1 MSKTRM
7 GKRVA
12 SLLLS
17 LVMMLSLLPTTVYAT
32 GGTGETSDV
41 IVEET
46 NTSDD
51 NTVGGTTGNPELTG
65 EDEGGGAANVSE
77 GETATVATI
86 GSATYESLDEA
97 ITAVADGQTIVV
109 NAGEYTLNGSLNY
122 TGKAFTIAAADGA
135 DVSFD
140 MSAAVALHGA
150 KITFNNVTFDYKTN
164 GNYIGLQHTDTLVY
178 NNCTINGMVFLYA
191 VNETFNG
198 CTFNQTSAGAYNV
211 WTYGAQNV
219 AFNGCTFNCVGRCVL
234 VYNEGA
240 NHKTDLTVT
249 KTSFNASAPVT
260 GKAAIEIDTS
270 LMAGGATITVDE
282 QTTAA
287 GFDNGSNSGNSLWND
302 KMQTADTNKNTTV
315 TVAGETVF
323 EPKATA
329 SAVATT
335 KDGREYATL
344 TEALAAVT
352 ESNPLTSVTEEAW
365 PAATPVYYN
374 GSFYATIGELL
385 YDAQQKTGAIT
396 PENAPDTAVIYCR
409 PGTTIPTGKASHPS
423 FVTSTTIYGN
433 GATLSGVTEWDV
445 ENYYTLTKDITIN
458 LYSLN
463 GGASV
468 WGTRRSDYAV
478 TVNMVDCKDAHEVL
492 FNYGSGNGRVD
503 VTVKDST
510 FLKSGGAAHGWPVSI
525 NCLGSLLVDGCTF
538 DGVTTGVVVN
548 VKQPSE
554 NGKMA
559 VTVKN
564 STFNNVTGQDSN
576 KGALRVT
583 GQQACD
589 IDLTIENV
597 AFTGTHADPE
607 DITIGNVKSE
617 ENLGKVSY
625 NISGTDASMTTHKA
639 GATEAA
645 KETLVSGTT
654 YTGTNAATAAGD
666 GTEANPY
673 TLEQLGTMTRQ
684 AYIEAQNRLNGIMY
698 VTVGNYAYDTNGVLG
713 NGVRDDTTG
722 QIPDHSKLNAYGENG
737 YLGEKNDG
745 ANGKSVVFVG
755 GSITSGVTGYTSIDK
770 IGTSL
775 LLALP
780 AYTNVT
786 FKGITFNNV
795 MSFNYQLYT
804 SPWSQL
810 GELKFDG
817 CTFNGI
823 IVGAIAAQTLTFN
836 KCVFENYTNT
846 TDANSSNPTWIRPAY
861 GNWTQGDNEGQGSDF
876 KSLTTINFTDNKV
889 TSTRPV
895 KFEYISQWN
904 ITSTVTATGNSFDI
918 SRQAGDTTIKNVGLY
933 LGAHTDANAF
943 NLVAEN
949 NTKSANT
956 AALYTIP
963 EGKTSLPLGST
974 VKNLAGEPVELTDAL
989 KWKAGDAETD
999 KIVLE
1004 TVEAV
1009 ASVGSKQYGSLQA
1022 AIDAASRNATV
1033 TMLADTKENVTISK
1047 ALTLDLNGFTLNGGT
1062 EKGKPALTIT
1072 ARIVTIKDSSEAQT
1086 GTIMREDTAENS
1098 GVSSHYVI
1106 DIQGNGWVIF
1116 KSGTVKNGSGAGGT
1130 KGASLVRVGDDS
1142 VKNYPGLVINGGTFT
1157 QDNFIVIK
1165 VDRGHLTLNGGTLN
1179 SANTYAVE
1187 NWFNATIKGGTVNG
1201 AVSSWTYS
1209 AGSNSTLT
1217 ISGGTVNGDVTSV
1230 NYGDADKVAKVE
1242 ITDGTVNGQLDTR
1255 SYDPNTGELTSI
1267 DDAAKA
1273 TIKVSG
1279 GTFSSAVPAEY
1290 CAAGFIP
1297 TANADGTYGVQQQ
1310 QQVLAKI
1317 GDTAYYTMDAA
1328 FHAVQAGETI
1338 VMQRDYTTGA
1348 EQYSGNKSFAI
1359 DLNGKTWTYTGTN
1372 TNHAAFE
1379 INYPDVTLTVKNGT
1393 VASNSMVGLIP
1404 SAMGVGGTITYDN
1417 AGLVFEGVTMTAK
1430 GHSGIE
1436 TNGNNTNDAV
1446 TLKNSTLNVPDGFGI
1461 YFPSSGTLTI
1471 DNSTINAKTMGVQV
1485 CAGSLSINAGSAIT
1499 VTGDAVPKTENDGAI
1514 QDGAAISIVNRT
1526 GYKGLGD
1533 VTVTGGKFTAKAGNK
1548 AIKAYDWA
1556 NNTETE
1562 FTAAEKVAVSG
1573 GTFSSAVPEGLCA
1586 TGYIPVANGD
1596 GTYGVELSNYVVVGG
1611 IKGFENTKFA
1621 SFADAYDAIKPVL
1634 ETICEK
1640 DALGQGTPANA
1651 AAFDAVFTDVK
1662 DGRATLTYTITG
1674 NVTYDETGYA
1684 NLLTMG
1690 RRSSHYLTNERHLIN
1705 FKFVGAEA
1713 DRGATLTVNS
1723 NITLPYEWWG
1733 EKITTAISFENL
1745 TITGSASNGLYT
1757 YQHYFEGIDFKV
1769 NNCTLKGIKIYNCA
1783 NVGGSYTITNST
1795 LDGTGAP
1802 AGAYAIHLQGNET
1815 APLNITISGNQI
1827 SGYDRGINIDQNTAV
1842 ATISGNTIG
1851 INDVNRSCIQLTRL
1865 ASTEVKDN
1873 TLNLNGGNAFTLHK
1887 NLAAGSKINIAGN
1900 TVDGNGYLIYDDTKN
1915 AIDLTYTNNTITG
1928 NVDTTKG
1935 VYDGK
1940 THALTDGVDV
1950 VINGVKAAQIGD
1962 VKYETLQAAI
1972 DAANNGETVTLLADA
1987 TEDVTIDKNITL
1999 DLGGKTL
2006 TNTGAGKA
2014 TVTIAKGATATVQ
2027 NGSIIGGTSYYNI
2040 QNNGIAT
2047 FTGVTATAGN
2057 TGSSMIDNWG
2067 TLTIES
2073 GTYEGGLNVVK
2084 SEEGSTLTI
2093 NGGKFTRDWAPK
2105 YGVTG
2110 TILVY
2115 GTTTIKD
2122 GTFIDK
2128 STSNNARV
2136 VVTGVVEGYTSI
2148 TYVKGGSFTRT
2159 GSGNIFHGLG
2169 KATSDNFEVSGG
2181 TFNKSISDGYCADG
2195 FIPTKNA
2202 DGTYGVK
2209 EGKYVAQVG
2218 KYNKY
2223 ESLAEAISHSSRST
2237 IKLLANVTENVTI
2250 PAGKTITL
2258 DLNGF
2263 TLNGGTGT
2271 ANAALYNLGTITIR
2285 DSSAAQTGT
2294 IKRDDAGIEGE
2305 TSYYVIRNQGT
2316 MTIESGIVIN
2326 NSGYRKVNSTG
2337 SMVGSSLICNGDC
2350 DEGGTLTIKGGTF
2363 TQNNFIA
2370 IKNGVLGVLKVT
2382 GGTITSNHSAIQNWF
2397 EADITGGKIT
2407 GQLWTDAWE
2416 EGKSV
2421 GKTTIG
2427 GDATFAG
2434 EIVMDITGSVAPT
2447 LAINGGNLNVTRW
2460 RITNAAANAGAKPA
2474 VSGGTFSS
2482 AVKEEYCAT
2491 GYIPKDNGDGTYGV
2505 KEGVYVA
2512 KVDNVKYET
2521 LQAAIN
2527 AAKGNS
2533 TVRLLANVTLTETAV
2548 FPAGKT
2554 VHLNLVGHNIT
2565 ATGTALRINGTTDIQ
2580 STGGVGTIESTG
2592 NVAVAVGNNAS
2603 LTVYSGTLKGREGA
2617 VITGTSTGAKIEIK
2631 KNATLIA
2638 TDNAVIAGNGS
2649 QRDGKPNTILVR
2661 GGTFIGGIVTDGYIA
2676 CGIYAPWNDNV
2687 TVSGGTFNI
2696 TNGAGIVARAGTV
2709 KVTGG
2714 TFNCTG
2720 TAEGYVGDSKNK
2732 VPCAALVFDKAAKY
2746 PALTESSQILVSGG
2760 SFSTDPAVNGATLAD
2775 GYVATQ
2781 TDGMY
2786 KVAKADPTAEING
2799 VKYDTLQAAI
2809 NAAQATK
2816 GGATIT
2822 LLKNINTESYYM
2834 VDGDNP
2840 VTIDLAGYN
2849 ITGSGI
2855 SGLFYVTAKGDL
2867 TIKGKGTVTA
2877 VEDNGA
2883 AMAVWVR
2890 SPIAKVTLEGGTYTQ
2905 QITNTADPH
2914 FDLIYVERG
2923 NVYVKG
2929 GTYKGATP
2937 DWTLN
2942 CYDEHYQSKEANIE
2956 VTGGTFVGF
2965 DPANNKAEGENT
2977 NFVPAG
2983 YVSTKGA
2990 DGNYTVE
2997 EYKPVE
3003 VWTGYSGAKVASY
3016 ATVAEAAEKLDG
3028 NKWIVIGKDYTLT
3041 EDFTIGGENLDNLY
3055 LDVAEGATLTVAE
3068 GVTLTVAAN
3077 AKRLGVRDGATLVNK
3092 GTIVVCGSSTSN
3104 GFAMLYGTFTG
3115 NELTVPEGCF
3125 LDNNGKNFFATANE
3139 NAVYEITF
3147 GDGTVKKTADS
3158 TNIKGG
3164 NVKQIKLLKD
3174 VTNGGWTLDSSSVGA
3189 EVVLDLNG
3197 HTISYNGANRYYA
3210 TLNVYT
3216 KVTIKNG
3223 TVKYEGSKRG
3233 AIDLVGQGDLTIER
3247 DVTIDGGDGFAIFTS
3262 GTSKLTVNGKV
3273 TANGNYAIAGN
3284 GSKDA
3289 GGYIDSCDIIVN
3301 GGAVISASKG
3311 IAIYHPEKGT
3321 VTINGGT
3328 ITGHTGIEMCAGQLV
3343 VNGGSITS
3351 NGDNMDATGS
3361 QNAILDGAAISII
3374 NRNYPGGVPTA
3385 VIKGGT
3391 FAANGKDAQTVKAY
3405 DYTGDKVAEWTAAG
3419 DNVNISGGTFSSIPT
3434 NMGVLCA
3441 DGYKT
3446 VYDAYADMYNVV
3458 KQDAKITVGKRLSIG
3473 NDLTITYLVS
3483 MTDCTN
3489 PWVKFQFYN
3498 DDIKGYTTVEVKNYG
3513 TDTVTG
3519 PDGKPMDVFTF
3530 DFTGINPQRMTDTL
3544 KATVYAKD
3552 ANGNVVEYQVDDYS
3566 VAQYCSNKLA
3576 KLGQNDPLRK
3586 LIGNLV
3592 AYGAAAQVYQNYRTD
3607 NLVSTVV
3614 SGAVSTDYT
3623 DRLSS
3628 VTQYTE
3634 KVLGTAGVNIK
3645 GKTLVLSNTFAVR
3658 VYFTVNKGVDIANVS
3673 FNVTANGKTDT
3684 VNSFEKDE
3692 KLGYYYFD
3700 YANLNATQLDSEVK
3714 FESFV
3719 NETGVGDMVTYSVN
3733 TYLAKKM
3740 PNYDKSSNAYKL
3752 MAELFNYGCAC
3763 TEYASK

>member
-32 GGTGETSDV
+32 GDTGETKNA
-41 IVEET
+41 IAEA

-65 EDEGGGAANVSE
+65 EDEGGGGANVSE

-97 ITAVADGQTIVV
+97 ITAVADGETIVV

-219 AFNGCTFNCVGRCVL
+219 AFNGCTFNCVGKAVL

-240 NHKTDLTVT
+240 VDKTDLTVT
-249 KTSFNASAPVT
+249 DTKFVASAPVT

-270 LMAGGATITVDE
+270 LMAGGATITVDDK
-282 QTTAA
+282 TTDT
-287 GFDNGSNSGNSLWND
+287 GFATGSNSGKTLWND
-302 KMQTADTNKNTTV
+302 KKQTADTNKNTTV

-323 EPKATA
+323 EPKATVVKPV
-329 SAVATT
+329 SVNGTSY
-335 KDGREYATL
+335 ETL
-344 TEALAAVT
+344 EDAID
-352 ESNPLTSVTEEAW
+352 
-365 PAATPVYYN
+365 AATPDAN
-374 GSFYATIGELL
+374 GVVTYEIS
-385 YDAQQKTGAIT
+385 
-396 PENAPDTAVIYCR
+396 
-409 PGTTIPTGKASHPS
+409 GK
-423 FVTSTTIYGN
+423 
-433 GATLSGVTEWDV
+433 
-445 ENYYTLTKDITIN
+445 
-458 LYSLN
+458 
-463 GGASV
+463 
-468 WGTRRSDYAV
+468 
-478 TVNMVDCKDAHEVL
+478 
-492 FNYGSGNGRVD
+492 VD
-503 VTVKDST
+503 VTVT
-510 FLKSGGAAHGWPVSI
+510 GWVQVAKSGLTGLTAVKFVGTTDDAKICINGGLAILADQNYDIDVSFEALALSKLNPTYGGDYGHSTNYFTTWLRNSGAAENTVTYT
-525 NCLGSLLVDGCTF
+525 NCTF
-538 DGVTTGVVVN
+538 PNGVSNNQYGKTVFDNCKFTNGATGLYN
-548 VKQPSE
+548 LWNYGGSTE
-554 NGKMA
+554 I
-559 VTVKN
+559 KN
-564 STFNNVTGQDSN
+564 SS
-576 KGALRVT
+576 
-583 GQQACD
+583 
-589 IDLTIENV
+589 
-597 AFTGTHADPE
+597 FTGTRGIKAYSEGVDGGQIEVADTTFNGLGE
-607 DITIGNVKSE
+607 KAAIVVSKATTVTLNKVDATECTKGLLQKDIDGGSLKTTIEANGTGISGKFDITATTTADAAKNE
-617 ENLGKVSY
+617 F
-625 NISGTDASMTTHKA
+625 NISAGTFTSEVSNDYCADGFEVKA
-639 GATEAA
+639 NDN
-645 KETLVSGTT
+645 GT
-654 YTGTNAATAAGD
+654 YGVVEAATADGD

-673 TLEQLGTMTRQ
+673 TLEQLGAMTRQ
-684 AYIEAQNRLNGIMY
+684 AYIDAQNRLNGTMY
-698 VTVGNYAYDTNGVLG
+698 VTVGNYTYGTNGVLG

-755 GSITSGVTGYTSIDK
+755 GSITSSVTGYTSIDK

-895 KFEYISQWN
+895 KFEYISQWD

-918 SRQAGDTTIKNVGLY
+918 SKQDGDTAIKNVGLY

-949 NTKSANT
+949 NTKSKNT

-989 KWKAGDAETD
+989 KWKAGDATAD

-1072 ARIVTIKDSSEAQT
+1072 ARIVTIEDSSEAQT

-1106 DIQGNGWVIF
+1106 DIQGNGWVNF

-1130 KGASLVRVGDDS
+1130 KGASLVRVGDDR
-1142 VKNYPGLVINGGTFT
+1142 VKKYPGLVINGGTFT

-1242 ITDGTVNGQLDTR
+1242 ITDGIVNGQLDTR

-1348 EQYSGNKSFAI
+1348 EQYSGNKSFTI

-1379 INYPDVTLTVKNGT
+1379 INHPNVTLTVQNGT

-1417 AGLVFEGVTMTAK
+1417 AGLVFENVTMTAK

-1533 VTVTGGKFTAKAGNK
+1533 VTVTGGRFTAKAGNK

-1562 FTAAEKVAVSG
+1562 FTANKTVAVSG

-1586 TGYIPVANGD
+1586 NGYIPTTNSD
-1596 GTYGVELSNYVVVGG
+1596 GTYGVKE
-1611 IKGFENTKFA
+1611 
-1621 SFADAYDAIKPVL
+1621 
-1634 ETICEK
+1634 
-1640 DALGQGTPANA
+1640 
-1651 AAFDAVFTDVK
+1651 
-1662 DGRATLTYTITG
+1662 
-1674 NVTYDETGYA
+1674 
-1684 NLLTMG
+1684 
-1690 RRSSHYLTNERHLIN
+1690 
-1705 FKFVGAEA
+1705 
-1713 DRGATLTVNS
+1713 
-1723 NITLPYEWWG
+1723 
-1733 EKITTAISFENL
+1733 
-1745 TITGSASNGLYT
+1745 
-1757 YQHYFEGIDFKV
+1757 
-1769 NNCTLKGIKIYNCA
+1769 
-1783 NVGGSYTITNST
+1783 
-1795 LDGTGAP
+1795 
-1802 AGAYAIHLQGNET
+1802 
-1815 APLNITISGNQI
+1815 
-1827 SGYDRGINIDQNTAV
+1827 
-1842 ATISGNTIG
+1842 
-1851 INDVNRSCIQLTRL
+1851 
-1865 ASTEVKDN
+1865 
-1873 TLNLNGGNAFTLHK
+1873 
-1887 NLAAGSKINIAGN
+1887 
-1900 TVDGNGYLIYDDTKN
+1900 
-1915 AIDLTYTNNTITG
+1915 
-1928 NVDTTKG
+1928 G
-1935 VYDGK
+1935 VYVAK
-1940 THALTDGVDV
+1940 VD
-1950 VINGVKAAQIGD
+1950 N
-1962 VKYETLQAAI
+1962 VKYETLQAAF
-1972 DAANNGETVTLLADA
+1972 DAAKTGDTVTLLKDV
-1987 TEDVTIDKNITL
+1987 TEDVTINKDITL

-2006 TNTGAGKA
+2006 TNTDAGKA

-2040 QNNGIAT
+2040 QNNGTAT

-2316 MTIESGIVIN
+2316 MTIESGNVIN

-2491 GYIPKDNGDGTYGV
+2491 GYIPTANADGTYGV
-2505 KEGVYVA
+2505 KEGAYVA

-2527 AAKGNS
+2527 AAKGGS
-2533 TVRLLANVTLTETAV
+2533 TVRLLADVTLTETAV
-2548 FPAGKT
+2548 FPAGKK
-2554 VHLNLVGHNIT
+2554 VDLNLMGHNIT

-2580 STGGVGTIESTG
+2580 STGGNGTIESTG
-2592 NVAVAVGNNAS
+2592 NVAVAVGNNAKV
-2603 LTVYSGTLKGREGA
+2603 TVYSGTLKGREGA
-2617 VITGTSTGAKIEIK
+2617 VITGKSTGATIEIRY
-2631 KNATLIA
+2631 NATLIA

-2649 QRDGKPNTILVR
+2649 QRDGNPNTILVK
-2661 GGTFIGGIVTDGYIA
+2661 GSTFIGNIETKGYIA
-2676 CGIYAPWNDNV
+2676 CGIYAPWKDNV

-2732 VPCAALVFDKAAKY
+2732 VPCAALVFDEAAKY

-2760 SFSTDPAVNGATLAD
+2760 SFSTDPAVNGATLAA
-2775 GYVATQ
+2775 GYVANK
-2781 TDGMY
+2781 DESGMY
-2786 KVAKADPTAEING
+2786 KVAKANPVAAIGD

-2809 NAAQATK
+2809 TAAQDTK
-2816 GGATIT
+2816 DGATIT
-2822 LLKNINTESYYM
+2822 LLTDINTSSYYE
-2834 VDGDNP
+2834 VKGENP
-2840 VTIDLAGYN
+2840 VTIDLAGHN

-2867 TIKGKGTVTA
+2867 TIKGEGTVTA

-2983 YVSTKGA
+2983 YVSRMDE
-2990 DGNYTVE
+2990 DGSYTVV
-2997 EYKPVE
+2997 P
-3003 VWTGYSGAKVASY
+3003 
-3016 ATVAEAAEKLDG
+3016 
-3028 NKWIVIGKDYTLT
+3028 
-3041 EDFTIGGENLDNLY
+3041 
-3055 LDVAEGATLTVAE
+3055 
-3068 GVTLTVAAN
+3068 AN
-3077 AKRLGVRDGATLVNK
+3077 
-3092 GTIVVCGSSTSN
+3092 
-3104 GFAMLYGTFTG
+3104 
-3115 NELTVPEGCF
+3115 
-3125 LDNNGKNFFATANE
+3125 
-3139 NAVYEITF
+3139 
-3147 GDGTVKKTADS
+3147 
-3158 TNIKGG
+3158 
-3164 NVKQIKLLKD
+3164 
-3174 VTNGGWTLDSSSVGA
+3174 
-3189 EVVLDLNG
+3189 
-3197 HTISYNGANRYYA
+3197 
-3210 TLNVYT
+3210 
-3216 KVTIKNG
+3216 
-3223 TVKYEGSKRG
+3223 
-3233 AIDLVGQGDLTIER
+3233 
-3247 DVTIDGGDGFAIFTS
+3247 
-3262 GTSKLTVNGKV
+3262 
-3273 TANGNYAIAGN
+3273 
-3284 GSKDA
+3284 
-3289 GGYIDSCDIIVN
+3289 
-3301 GGAVISASKG
+3301 
-3311 IAIYHPEKGT
+3311 
-3321 VTINGGT
+3321 
-3328 ITGHTGIEMCAGQLV
+3328 
-3343 VNGGSITS
+3343 
-3351 NGDNMDATGS
+3351 
-3361 QNAILDGAAISII
+3361 
-3374 NRNYPGGVPTA
+3374 
-3385 VIKGGT
+3385 
-3391 FAANGKDAQTVKAY
+3391 
-3405 DYTGDKVAEWTAAG
+3405 
-3419 DNVNISGGTFSSIPT
+3419 
-3434 NMGVLCA
+3434 
-3441 DGYKT
+3441 
-3446 VYDAYADMYNVV
+3446 
-3458 KQDAKITVGKRLSIG
+3458 AKITVGKRLSIG
-3473 NDLTITYLVS
+3473 NDLTITYLVNL
-3483 MTDCTN
+3483 TDCTN

-3513 TDTVTG
+3513 TATVEG
-3519 PDGKPMDVFTF
+3519 PDGRPVEVFTF
-3530 DFTGINPQRMTDTL
+3530 DFTGVNPQRMTDTL
-3544 KATVYAKD
+3544 KATVYAED
-3552 ANGNVVEYQVDDYS
+3552 ASGNVVEYQVADYS

-3576 KLGQNDPLRK
+3576 KLGQDDSLRK

-3628 VTQYTE
+3628 VTQYTG
-3634 KVLGTAGVNIK
+3634 KVTGAAGVTIK

-3673 FNVTANGKTDT
+3673 FKVTANGKTDT

-3740 PNYDKSSNAYKL
+3740 PNYDKSSNAYKF

>member
-1 MSKTRM
+1 MTTRW
-7 GKRVA
+7 
-12 SLLLS
+12 
-17 LVMMLSLLPTTVYAT
+17 
-32 GGTGETSDV
+32 
-41 IVEET
+41 
-46 NTSDD
+46 
-51 NTVGGTTGNPELTG
+51 GGTTGNPELTG
-65 EDEGGGAANVSE
+65 EDEGGGANVSE
-77 GETATVATI
+77 GKTATVATI

-97 ITAVADGQTIVV
+97 ITAVADGETIVV

-164 GNYIGLQHTDTLVY
+164 GNYIGLQHADTLVY
-178 NNCTINGMVFLYA
+178 DNCTINGMVFLYA
-191 VNETFNG
+191 GNETFNS
-198 CTFNQTSAGAYNV
+198 CTFKQESADAYNV

-219 AFNGCTFNCVGRCVL
+219 AFNGCTFNCVGKAVL

-240 NHKTDLTVT
+240 IAKTDLTVT
-249 KTSFNASAPVT
+249 DTKFVASAPVT

-270 LMAGGATITVDE
+270 LMAGGATITVDDK
-282 QTTAA
+282 TTDT
-287 GFDNGSNSGNSLWND
+287 GFATGSNSGKTLWND
-302 KMQTADTNKNTTV
+302 KKQTADTNKNTTV
-315 TVAGETVF
+315 TVAGEKVF
-323 EPKATA
+323 EPKATVVKPVSVNGTSYETLEDA
-329 SAVATT
+329 IDAATPDANGVVTYEISGKVDVTATGWVQVAKSGLTGLTAVKFVGTT
-335 KDGREYATL
+335 DDAKICINGGLAILADQNYDIDVSF
-344 TEALAAVT
+344 EALALSKLNPTYGGDYGHSTNYFTTWLRNSGAAENTVT
-352 ESNPLTSVTEEAW
+352 YTNCTFPNGVSNNQ
-365 PAATPVYYN
+365 Y
-374 GSFYATIGELL
+374 G
-385 YDAQQKTGAIT
+385 KTVFDNCKFT
-396 PENAPDTAVIYCR
+396 
-409 PGTTIPTGKASHPS
+409 
-423 FVTSTTIYGN
+423 N
-433 GATLSGVTEWDV
+433 GATGL
-445 ENYYTLTKDITIN
+445 YN
-458 LYSLN
+458 L
-463 GGASV
+463 
-468 WGTRRSDYAV
+468 W
-478 TVNMVDCKDAHEVL
+478 
-492 FNYGSGNGRVD
+492 NYGG
-503 VTVKDST
+503 ST
-510 FLKSGGAAHGWPVSI
+510 EI
-525 NCLGSLLVDGCTF
+525 
-538 DGVTTGVVVN
+538 
-548 VKQPSE
+548 
-554 NGKMA
+554 
-559 VTVKN
+559 KN
-564 STFNNVTGQDSN
+564 SS
-576 KGALRVT
+576 
-583 GQQACD
+583 
-589 IDLTIENV
+589 
-597 AFTGTHADPE
+597 FTGTRGIKAYSEGVDGGQIEVADTTFNGLGE
-607 DITIGNVKSE
+607 KAAIVVSKATTVTLNKVDATECTKGLLQKDIDGGSLKTTIEANGTGISGKFDITATTTADAAKNE
-617 ENLGKVSY
+617 F
-625 NISGTDASMTTHKA
+625 NISAGTFTSEVSNDYCADGFEVKA
-639 GATEAA
+639 NDN
-645 KETLVSGTT
+645 GT
-654 YTGTNAATAAGD
+654 YGVVEAATADGD

-684 AYIEAQNRLNGIMY
+684 AYIEAQNRLNGTMY

-895 KFEYISQWN
+895 KFEYISQWD

-918 SRQAGDTTIKNVGLY
+918 SKQAGDTAIKNVGLY

-974 VKNLAGEPVELTDAL
+974 VKDTKGNEVELADAL
-989 KWKAGDAETD
+989 KWKAGDATAD
-999 KIVLE
+999 KIVLK

-1022 AIDAASRNATV
+1022 AIDAATAGQTV
-1033 TMLADTKENVTISK
+1033 TLLTNLDLSATGLTIAKDK
-1047 ALTLDLNGFTLNGGT
+1047 AVTLDLNGKTLKLANTNSGNIKVLGELTLQDSTDTAKNGTGTGKVWTETPYISGKQDKVLVAAIDGGT
-1062 EKGKPALTIT
+1062 FIMESGLIDA
-1072 ARIVTIKDSSEAQT
+1072 ASSIADNANNGQF
-1086 GTIMREDTAENS
+1086 AVSVQNENADAT
-1098 GVSSHYVI
+1098 VI
-1106 DIQGNGWVIF
+1106 
-1116 KSGTVKNGSGAGGT
+1116 
-1130 KGASLVRVGDDS
+1130 
-1142 VKNYPGLVINGGTFT
+1142 INGGC
-1157 QDNFIVIK
+1157 IK
-1165 VDRGHLTLNGGTLN
+1165 AGWYAIAGNGGDTTYNGNITVNGGILESTADYAIYHPHSGTTTINGGVVFGAAGGVSLN
-1179 SANTYAVE
+1179 RGKLIVNNGIITSKGTGTTGDWGDGTGNQNAAAINVNAQYGLASVE
-1187 NWFNATIKGGTVNG
+1187 IKGGKIAAEKDAILLTNG
-1201 AVSSWTYS
+1201 KD
-1209 AGSNSTLT
+1209 GT
-1217 ISGGTVNGDVTSV
+1217 IS
-1230 NYGDADKVAKVE
+1230 
-1242 ITDGTVNGQLDTR
+1242 
-1255 SYDPNTGELTSI
+1255 
-1267 DDAAKA
+1267 
-1273 TIKVSG
+1273 VSG
-1279 GTFSSAVPAEY
+1279 GTFSSEVPAEY
-1290 CAAGFIP
+1290 CAAGYTP
-1297 TANADGTYGVQQQ
+1297 VKNADGTYGV
-1310 QQVLAKI
+1310 
-1317 GDTAYYTMDAA
+1317 
-1328 FHAVQAGETI
+1328 E
-1338 VMQRDYTTGA
+1338 
-1348 EQYSGNKSFAI
+1348 
-1359 DLNGKTWTYTGTN
+1359 
-1372 TNHAAFE
+1372 
-1379 INYPDVTLTVKNGT
+1379 
-1393 VASNSMVGLIP
+1393 
-1404 SAMGVGGTITYDN
+1404 
-1417 AGLVFEGVTMTAK
+1417 
-1430 GHSGIE
+1430 
-1436 TNGNNTNDAV
+1436 
-1446 TLKNSTLNVPDGFGI
+1446 
-1461 YFPSSGTLTI
+1461 
-1471 DNSTINAKTMGVQV
+1471 
-1485 CAGSLSINAGSAIT
+1485 
-1499 VTGDAVPKTENDGAI
+1499 
-1514 QDGAAISIVNRT
+1514 
-1526 GYKGLGD
+1526 LG
-1533 VTVTGGKFTAKAGNK
+1533 
-1548 AIKAYDWA
+1548 
-1556 NNTETE
+1556 
-1562 FTAAEKVAVSG
+1562 
-1573 GTFSSAVPEGLCA
+1573 
-1586 TGYIPVANGD
+1586 
-1596 GTYGVELSNYVVVGG
+1596 NYVVVGG

-1634 ETICEK
+1634 EKICAN

-1651 AAFDAVFTDVK
+1651 DAFDAVFTDVK

-1757 YQHYFEGIDFKV
+1757 YQPYFEGIDFTV

-1900 TVDGNGYLIYDDTKN
+1900 TIDGNGYLIYDDTKN
-1915 AIDLTYTNNTITG
+1915 AIDLTYTDNTVAST
-1928 NVDTTKG
+1928 VDTTKG
-1935 VYDGK
+1935 VYGGN
-1940 THALTDGVDV
+1940 TYALTDGVDV

-1962 VKYETLQAAI
+1962 VKYETLKDAINAAKDGDI
-1972 DAANNGETVTLLADA
+1972 VTLLANVN
-1987 TEDVTIDKNITL
+1987 EDVTINKNITL

-2006 TNTGAGKA
+2006 TNTNSGKA

-2027 NGSIIGGTSYYNI
+2027 SGSISGGTSYYNI

-2073 GTYEGGLNVVK
+2073 GDYEGGLNVVK

-2271 ANAALYNLGTITIR
+2271 ANAALYNLGTITIQ
-2285 DSSAAQTGT
+2285 DTSAAKTGT
-2294 IKRDDAGIEGE
+2294 IKRDDNGTVGE

-2326 NSGYRKVNSTG
+2326 NSGYRKANSTG

-2370 IKNGVLGVLKVT
+2370 IKNGALGVLHVT

-2397 EADITGGKIT
+2397 KADITGGEIK
-2407 GQLWTDAWE
+2407 GQLWTDAWK
-2416 EGKSV
+2416 EGESV
-2421 GKTTIG
+2421 GETKIG
-2427 GDATFAG
+2427 GDAKFTG

-2447 LAINGGNLNVTRW
+2447 LAINGGNLNVTKW

-2491 GYIPKDNGDGTYGV
+2491 GYIPTANADGTYGV

-2521 LQAAIN
+2521 LQAAID
-2527 AAKGNS
+2527 AAKGGS

-2592 NVAVAVGNNAS
+2592 NVAVAVGDNAS

-2617 VITGTSTGAKIEIK
+2617 VITGTSTGAKIEIR

-2649 QRDGKPNTILVR
+2649 KRDGKPNTILVK
-2661 GGTFIGGIVTDGYIA
+2661 GGTFVGGIVTDGYIA

-2709 KVTGG
+2709 KVTDG

-2732 VPCAALVFDKAAKY
+2732 VPCAALVFDKAANY
-2746 PALTESSQILVSGG
+2746 PALTDSSQILVSGG
-2760 SFSTDPAVNGATLAD
+2760 SFSTDPAANGAKLAD
-2775 GYVATQ
+2775 GYVATPNA
-2781 TDGMY
+2781 DGVY
-2786 KVAKADPTAEING
+2786 KVAKANPVAAIGD

-2809 NAAQATK
+2809 TAAQDTK
-2816 GGATIT
+2816 DGATIT
-2822 LLKNINTESYYM
+2822 LLKNINTKSYYT
-2834 VDGDNP
+2834 VNGDNP
-2840 VTIDLAGYN
+2840 VTIDLAGHN

-2867 TIKGKGTVTA
+2867 TIKGEGTVTA

-2883 AMAVWVR
+2883 AMVVWVR

-2905 QITNTADPH
+2905 QITDTADPH

-2929 GTYKGATP
+2929 GTYKGFTP

-2942 CYDEHYQSKEANIE
+2942 CKDDYYQSKEANIE

-2977 NFVPAG
+2977 NFVAAG
-2983 YVSTKGA
+2983 YVSNMNE
-2990 DGNYTVE
+2990 DGSYTV
-2997 EYKPVE
+2997 
-3003 VWTGYSGAKVASY
+3003 
-3016 ATVAEAAEKLDG
+3016 
-3028 NKWIVIGKDYTLT
+3028 
-3041 EDFTIGGENLDNLY
+3041 
-3055 LDVAEGATLTVAE
+3055 
-3068 GVTLTVAAN
+3068 
-3077 AKRLGVRDGATLVNK
+3077 
-3092 GTIVVCGSSTSN
+3092 
-3104 GFAMLYGTFTG
+3104 
-3115 NELTVPEGCF
+3115 VPE
-3125 LDNNGKNFFATANE
+3125 
-3139 NAVYEITF
+3139 
-3147 GDGTVKKTADS
+3147 
-3158 TNIKGG
+3158 
-3164 NVKQIKLLKD
+3164 
-3174 VTNGGWTLDSSSVGA
+3174 
-3189 EVVLDLNG
+3189 
-3197 HTISYNGANRYYA
+3197 
-3210 TLNVYT
+3210 
-3216 KVTIKNG
+3216 
-3223 TVKYEGSKRG
+3223 
-3233 AIDLVGQGDLTIER
+3233 
-3247 DVTIDGGDGFAIFTS
+3247 
-3262 GTSKLTVNGKV
+3262 
-3273 TANGNYAIAGN
+3273 
-3284 GSKDA
+3284 
-3289 GGYIDSCDIIVN
+3289 
-3301 GGAVISASKG
+3301 
-3311 IAIYHPEKGT
+3311 
-3321 VTINGGT
+3321 
-3328 ITGHTGIEMCAGQLV
+3328 
-3343 VNGGSITS
+3343 
-3351 NGDNMDATGS
+3351 
-3361 QNAILDGAAISII
+3361 
-3374 NRNYPGGVPTA
+3374 
-3385 VIKGGT
+3385 
-3391 FAANGKDAQTVKAY
+3391 
-3405 DYTGDKVAEWTAAG
+3405 
-3419 DNVNISGGTFSSIPT
+3419 
-3434 NMGVLCA
+3434 
-3441 DGYKT
+3441 
-3446 VYDAYADMYNVV
+3446 
-3458 KQDAKITVGKRLSIG
+3458 DAKITVNKSLTLG
-3473 NDLTITYLVS
+3473 NTLTMTYKVLLPEGYTSEKMV
-3483 MTDCTN
+3483 
-3489 PWVKFQFYN
+3489 FEFYN
-3498 DDIKGYTTVEVKNYG
+3498 DDIKGYDTVEVLNGNYNN
-3513 TDTVTG
+3513 TT
-3519 PDGKPMDVFTF
+3519 KRYEFA
-3530 DFTGINPQRMTDTL
+3530 FTGINPQRMNDTL
-3544 KATVYAKD
+3544 KAKMYAKD
-3552 ANGNVVEYQVDDYS
+3552 ANGNEVIYSVDDYS
-3566 VAQYCSNKLA
+3566 VAMYCNALLSSEANKDG
-3576 KLGQNDPLRK
+3576 KYTK
-3586 LIGNLV
+3586 LIASLV
-3592 AYGAAAQVYQNYRTD
+3592 AYGTASQKYMNYRTD
-3607 NLVSTVV
+3607 TLVSSIVDA
-3614 SGAVSTDYT
+3614 GAADDYT
-3623 DRLSS
+3623 AQLAAVQAVNNRIPGTG
-3628 VTQYTE
+3628 VT
-3634 KVLGTAGVNIK
+3634 IK
-3645 GKTLVLSNTFAVR
+3645 AKSLVLTNAFAIRVKFVLDSNVSIDD
-3658 VYFTVNKGVDIANVS
+3658 VYFTVNSDSTQHKEFKQSTLSDG
-3673 FNVTANGKTDT
+3673 T
-3684 VNSFEKDE
+3684 VC
-3692 KLGYYYFD
+3692 YYFD
-3700 YANLNATQLDSEVK
+3700 YTGLNASELDDA
-3714 FESFV
+3714 FTFTAH
-3719 NETGVGDMVTYSVN
+3719 TGTGTGDALTYNAN
-3733 TYLAKKM
+3733 TYLNGM
-3740 PNYDKSSNAYKL
+3740 YKVL
-3752 MAELFNYGCAC
+3752 TDRGDTTSALYEIVTALFNYGWTCDQF
-3763 TEYASK
+3763 

>member
-32 GGTGETSDV
+32 GDTGETKNA

-86 GSATYESLDEA
+86 GSATYETLDEA
-97 ITAVADGQTIVV
+97 IAAVADGETIVV
-109 NAGEYTLNGSLNY
+109 NAGEYTLNGSLAY
-122 TGKAFTIAAADGA
+122 AGKAFTIAAADGA

-150 KITFNNVTFDYKTN
+150 KITFNNVIFDYKTN
-164 GNYIGLQHTDTLVY
+164 GNYIGLQHADTLVY

-198 CTFNQTSAGAYNV
+198 CTFKQESPDAYNV

-240 NHKTDLTVT
+240 IDKTDLTVENT
-249 KTSFNASAPVT
+249 EFNASAPAE

-270 LMAGGATITVDE
+270 LMEGGATITVDDK
-282 QTTAA
+282 TTDTGFAA
-287 GFDNGSNSGNSLWND
+287 GSNSGKTLWND
-302 KMQTADTNKNTTV
+302 KKQTADTNKNTTV
-315 TVAGETVF
+315 TVAGEKVF

-329 SAVATT
+329 SAVAQ
-335 KDGREYATL
+335 
-344 TEALAAVT
+344 
-352 ESNPLTSVTEEAW
+352 
-365 PAATPVYYN
+365 
-374 GSFYATIGELL
+374 IGE
-385 YDAQQKTGAIT
+385 
-396 PENAPDTAVIYCR
+396 
-409 PGTTIPTGKASHPS
+409 TT
-423 FVTSTTIYGN
+423 
-433 GATLSGVTEWDV
+433 
-445 ENYYTLTKDITIN
+445 
-458 LYSLN
+458 
-463 GGASV
+463 
-468 WGTRRSDYAV
+468 
-478 TVNMVDCKDAHEVL
+478 
-492 FNYGSGNGRVD
+492 
-503 VTVKDST
+503 
-510 FLKSGGAAHGWPVSI
+510 
-525 NCLGSLLVDGCTF
+525 
-538 DGVTTGVVVN
+538 
-548 VKQPSE
+548 
-554 NGKMA
+554 
-559 VTVKN
+559 
-564 STFNNVTGQDSN
+564 
-576 KGALRVT
+576 
-583 GQQACD
+583 
-589 IDLTIENV
+589 
-597 AFTGTHADPE
+597 
-607 DITIGNVKSE
+607 
-617 ENLGKVSY
+617 
-625 NISGTDASMTTHKA
+625 
-639 GATEAA
+639 
-645 KETLVSGTT
+645 
-654 YTGTNAATAAGD
+654 
-666 GTEANPY
+666 
-673 TLEQLGTMTRQ
+673 
-684 AYIEAQNRLNGIMY
+684 
-698 VTVGNYAYDTNGVLG
+698 
-713 NGVRDDTTG
+713 
-722 QIPDHSKLNAYGENG
+722 
-737 YLGEKNDG
+737 
-745 ANGKSVVFVG
+745 
-755 GSITSGVTGYTSIDK
+755 
-770 IGTSL
+770 
-775 LLALP
+775 
-780 AYTNVT
+780 
-786 FKGITFNNV
+786 
-795 MSFNYQLYT
+795 
-804 SPWSQL
+804 
-810 GELKFDG
+810 
-817 CTFNGI
+817 
-823 IVGAIAAQTLTFN
+823 
-836 KCVFENYTNT
+836 
-846 TDANSSNPTWIRPAY
+846 
-861 GNWTQGDNEGQGSDF
+861 
-876 KSLTTINFTDNKV
+876 
-889 TSTRPV
+889 
-895 KFEYISQWN
+895 
-904 ITSTVTATGNSFDI
+904 
-918 SRQAGDTTIKNVGLY
+918 
-933 LGAHTDANAF
+933 
-943 NLVAEN
+943 
-949 NTKSANT
+949 
-956 AALYTIP
+956 
-963 EGKTSLPLGST
+963 
-974 VKNLAGEPVELTDAL
+974 
-989 KWKAGDAETD
+989 
-999 KIVLE
+999 
-1004 TVEAV
+1004 
-1009 ASVGSKQYGSLQA
+1009 
-1022 AIDAASRNATV
+1022 
-1033 TMLADTKENVTISK
+1033 
-1047 ALTLDLNGFTLNGGT
+1047 
-1062 EKGKPALTIT
+1062 
-1072 ARIVTIKDSSEAQT
+1072 
-1086 GTIMREDTAENS
+1086 
-1098 GVSSHYVI
+1098 
-1106 DIQGNGWVIF
+1106 
-1116 KSGTVKNGSGAGGT
+1116 
-1130 KGASLVRVGDDS
+1130 
-1142 VKNYPGLVINGGTFT
+1142 
-1157 QDNFIVIK
+1157 
-1165 VDRGHLTLNGGTLN
+1165 
-1179 SANTYAVE
+1179 
-1187 NWFNATIKGGTVNG
+1187 
-1201 AVSSWTYS
+1201 
-1209 AGSNSTLT
+1209 
-1217 ISGGTVNGDVTSV
+1217 
-1230 NYGDADKVAKVE
+1230 
-1242 ITDGTVNGQLDTR
+1242 
-1255 SYDPNTGELTSI
+1255 
-1267 DDAAKA
+1267 
-1273 TIKVSG
+1273 
-1279 GTFSSAVPAEY
+1279 
-1290 CAAGFIP
+1290 
-1297 TANADGTYGVQQQ
+1297 
-1310 QQVLAKI
+1310 
-1317 GDTAYYTMDAA
+1317 
-1328 FHAVQAGETI
+1328 
-1338 VMQRDYTTGA
+1338 
-1348 EQYSGNKSFAI
+1348 
-1359 DLNGKTWTYTGTN
+1359 
-1372 TNHAAFE
+1372 
-1379 INYPDVTLTVKNGT
+1379 
-1393 VASNSMVGLIP
+1393 
-1404 SAMGVGGTITYDN
+1404 
-1417 AGLVFEGVTMTAK
+1417 
-1430 GHSGIE
+1430 
-1436 TNGNNTNDAV
+1436 
-1446 TLKNSTLNVPDGFGI
+1446 
-1461 YFPSSGTLTI
+1461 
-1471 DNSTINAKTMGVQV
+1471 
-1485 CAGSLSINAGSAIT
+1485 
-1499 VTGDAVPKTENDGAI
+1499 
-1514 QDGAAISIVNRT
+1514 
-1526 GYKGLGD
+1526 
-1533 VTVTGGKFTAKAGNK
+1533 
-1548 AIKAYDWA
+1548 
-1556 NNTETE
+1556 
-1562 FTAAEKVAVSG
+1562 
-1573 GTFSSAVPEGLCA
+1573 
-1586 TGYIPVANGD
+1586 
-1596 GTYGVELSNYVVVGG
+1596 
-1611 IKGFENTKFA
+1611 
-1621 SFADAYDAIKPVL
+1621 
-1634 ETICEK
+1634 
-1640 DALGQGTPANA
+1640 
-1651 AAFDAVFTDVK
+1651 
-1662 DGRATLTYTITG
+1662 
-1674 NVTYDETGYA
+1674 
-1684 NLLTMG
+1684 
-1690 RRSSHYLTNERHLIN
+1690 
-1705 FKFVGAEA
+1705 
-1713 DRGATLTVNS
+1713 
-1723 NITLPYEWWG
+1723 
-1733 EKITTAISFENL
+1733 
-1745 TITGSASNGLYT
+1745 
-1757 YQHYFEGIDFKV
+1757 
-1769 NNCTLKGIKIYNCA
+1769 
-1783 NVGGSYTITNST
+1783 
-1795 LDGTGAP
+1795 
-1802 AGAYAIHLQGNET
+1802 
-1815 APLNITISGNQI
+1815 
-1827 SGYDRGINIDQNTAV
+1827 
-1842 ATISGNTIG
+1842 
-1851 INDVNRSCIQLTRL
+1851 
-1865 ASTEVKDN
+1865 
-1873 TLNLNGGNAFTLHK
+1873 
-1887 NLAAGSKINIAGN
+1887 
-1900 TVDGNGYLIYDDTKN
+1900 
-1915 AIDLTYTNNTITG
+1915 
-1928 NVDTTKG
+1928 
-1935 VYDGK
+1935 
-1940 THALTDGVDV
+1940 
-1950 VINGVKAAQIGD
+1950 
-1962 VKYETLQAAI
+1962 YETLQAAFA
-1972 DAANNGETVTLLADA
+1972 AANNGETVTLL
-1987 TEDVTIDKNITL
+1987 TNL
-1999 DLGGKTL
+1999 DLSA
-2006 TNTGAGKA
+2006 TGL
-2014 TVTIAKGATATVQ
+2014 TIAK
-2027 NGSIIGGTSYYNI
+2027 
-2040 QNNGIAT
+2040 
-2047 FTGVTATAGN
+2047 
-2057 TGSSMIDNWG
+2057 
-2067 TLTIES
+2067 
-2073 GTYEGGLNVVK
+2073 
-2084 SEEGSTLTI
+2084 
-2093 NGGKFTRDWAPK
+2093 
-2105 YGVTG
+2105 
-2110 TILVY
+2110 
-2115 GTTTIKD
+2115 
-2122 GTFIDK
+2122 DK
-2128 STSNNARV
+2128 AV
-2136 VVTGVVEGYTSI
+2136 
-2148 TYVKGGSFTRT
+2148 
-2159 GSGNIFHGLG
+2159 
-2169 KATSDNFEVSGG
+2169 
-2181 TFNKSISDGYCADG
+2181 
-2195 FIPTKNA
+2195 
-2202 DGTYGVK
+2202 
-2209 EGKYVAQVG
+2209 
-2218 KYNKY
+2218 
-2223 ESLAEAISHSSRST
+2223 
-2237 IKLLANVTENVTI
+2237 
-2250 PAGKTITL
+2250 TL
-2258 DLNGF
+2258 DLNGK
-2263 TLNGGTGT
+2263 TLKVANTNSGNIKVVGKLTLEDSTDTDKNGTGT
-2271 ANAALYNLGTITIR
+2271 GKVWTETPYVYNSQDKVLVAAI
-2285 DSSAAQTGT
+2285 D
-2294 IKRDDAGIEGE
+2294 
-2305 TSYYVIRNQGT
+2305 
-2316 MTIESGIVIN
+2316 
-2326 NSGYRKVNSTG
+2326 
-2337 SMVGSSLICNGDC
+2337 
-2350 DEGGTLTIKGGTF
+2350 GGTF
-2363 TQNNFIA
+2363 IMESGLIDAASFTADNTNEGQFAVSVQNENADATVIINGGCIKAGWYAIA
-2370 IKNGVLGVLKVT
+2370 GNGQDTKYNGNITVNGGILESTADYAIYHPHSGTTTINGGVVFGAAGDVSLNRGKLIVNN
-2382 GGTITSNHSAIQNWF
+2382 GIITSKGTGTTGDWGDGTGNQNAAAINVNAQYGLASV
-2397 EADITGGKIT
+2397 EIKGGKIT
-2407 GQLWTDAWE
+2407 AEKDAILLTN
-2416 EGKSV
+2416 GKD
-2421 GKTTIG
+2421 GTI
-2427 GDATFAG
+2427 
-2434 EIVMDITGSVAPT
+2434 S
-2447 LAINGGNLNVTRW
+2447 
-2460 RITNAAANAGAKPA
+2460 

-2491 GYIPKDNGDGTYGV
+2491 GYIPTTNSDGTYGV

-2521 LQAAIN
+2521 LQAAFD

-2580 STGGVGTIESTG
+2580 DTYKTGTIESTG

-2649 QRDGKPNTILVR
+2649 QRDGNPNTILVR

-2760 SFSTDPAVNGATLAD
+2760 SFSTDPAVNGATLAA
-2775 GYVATQ
+2775 GYVANK
-2781 TDGMY
+2781 DESGMY
-2786 KVAKADPTAEING
+2786 KVAKANPVAAIGD

-2809 NAAQATK
+2809 TAAQDTK
-2816 GGATIT
+2816 DGATIT
-2822 LLKNINTESYYM
+2822 LLTDINTSSYYE
-2834 VDGDNP
+2834 VKGENP
-2840 VTIDLAGYN
+2840 VIIDLAGHN

-2855 SGLFYVTAKGDL
+2855 SGLFYVTVKGDL
-2867 TIKGKGTVTA
+2867 TIKGEGTVTA
-2877 VEDNGA
+2877 VEDNKA

-2890 SPIAKVTLEGGTYTQ
+2890 SSFAKVTLEGGTYTQ

-2942 CYDEHYQSKEANIE
+2942 CKDEYYQSKEANIE

-2977 NFVPAG
+2977 NFVPAGYVSTKDADGNFVVTEVKVAEVNGVAYATLSEAIAAANAGDTVKLLRDINTPEISYVISKSLTIDLNGMTVTGSGYDAVFQIDNADAKVVIKNGKVVAVEQSGSAGKYTMAIWASKAGCEVTLEGLDVSQKITHTDDPQMDMIYASGGTITINSGNFVSGTPAWTLNCNDTSYKNGTAKIIVTGGTFVGFDPANNKAEGEGTSFVAAG

-3016 ATVAEAAEKLDG
+3016 ATVAEAAENLG
-3028 NKWIVIGKDYTLT
+3028 EYKWIVIGKDYTLT

-3483 MTDCTN
+3483 LTDCTN

-3658 VYFTVNKGVDIANVS
+3658 VYFTVNEDVDIANVS

>member
-1 MSKTRM
+1 
-7 GKRVA
+7 
-12 SLLLS
+12 
-17 LVMMLSLLPTTVYAT
+17 
-32 GGTGETSDV
+32 
-41 IVEET
+41 
-46 NTSDD
+46 
-51 NTVGGTTGNPELTG
+51 
-65 EDEGGGAANVSE
+65 
-77 GETATVATI
+77 
-86 GSATYESLDEA
+86 
-97 ITAVADGQTIVV
+97 
-109 NAGEYTLNGSLNY
+109 
-122 TGKAFTIAAADGA
+122 
-135 DVSFD
+135 

-164 GNYIGLQHTDTLVY
+164 GNYIGLQHADTLVY
-178 NNCTINGMVFLYA
+178 NNCTINGVVFLYA
-191 VNETFNG
+191 VNETFNS
-198 CTFNQTSAGAYNV
+198 CTFNQESADAYNV

-219 AFNGCTFNCVGRCVL
+219 AFNGCTFNCVGKAVL

-240 NHKTDLTVT
+240 IAKTDLTVT
-249 KTSFNASAPVT
+249 DTKFVASAPVT

-270 LMAGGATITVDE
+270 LMAGGATITVDDK
-282 QTTAA
+282 TTDTGFAA
-287 GFDNGSNSGNSLWND
+287 GSKSGKTLWND
-302 KMQTADTNKNTTV
+302 KKQTADTNKNTTV
-315 TVAGETVF
+315 TVAGEKVF
-323 EPKATA
+323 EPKATVVKPVSVNGTSYETLEDA
-329 SAVATT
+329 IDAATPDANGVVTYEISGKVDVTATGWVQVAKSGLTGLTAVKFVGTT
-335 KDGREYATL
+335 DDAKICINGGLAILADQNYDIDVSF
-344 TEALAAVT
+344 EALALSKLNPTYGGDYGHSTNYFTTWLRNSGAAENTVT
-352 ESNPLTSVTEEAW
+352 YTNCTFPNGVSNNQ
-365 PAATPVYYN
+365 Y
-374 GSFYATIGELL
+374 G
-385 YDAQQKTGAIT
+385 KTVFDNCKFT
-396 PENAPDTAVIYCR
+396 
-409 PGTTIPTGKASHPS
+409 
-423 FVTSTTIYGN
+423 N
-433 GATLSGVTEWDV
+433 GATGL
-445 ENYYTLTKDITIN
+445 YN
-458 LYSLN
+458 L
-463 GGASV
+463 
-468 WGTRRSDYAV
+468 W
-478 TVNMVDCKDAHEVL
+478 
-492 FNYGSGNGRVD
+492 NYGG
-503 VTVKDST
+503 ST
-510 FLKSGGAAHGWPVSI
+510 EI
-525 NCLGSLLVDGCTF
+525 
-538 DGVTTGVVVN
+538 
-548 VKQPSE
+548 
-554 NGKMA
+554 
-559 VTVKN
+559 KN
-564 STFNNVTGQDSN
+564 SS
-576 KGALRVT
+576 
-583 GQQACD
+583 
-589 IDLTIENV
+589 
-597 AFTGTHADPE
+597 FTGTRGIKAYSEGVDGGQIEVADTTFNGLGE
-607 DITIGNVKSE
+607 KAAIVVSKATTVTLNKVDATECTKGLLQKDIDGGSLKTTIEANGTGISGKFDITATTTADAAKNE
-617 ENLGKVSY
+617 F
-625 NISGTDASMTTHKA
+625 NISAGTFTSEVSNDYCADGFEVKA
-639 GATEAA
+639 NDN
-645 KETLVSGTT
+645 GT
-654 YTGTNAATAAGD
+654 YGVVEAATADGD

-684 AYIEAQNRLNGIMY
+684 AYIEAQNRLNGTMY

-895 KFEYISQWN
+895 KFEYISQWD

-918 SRQAGDTTIKNVGLY
+918 SKQAGDTAIKNVGLY

-974 VKNLAGEPVELTDAL
+974 VKDTKGNEVELADAL
-989 KWKAGDAETD
+989 KWKAGDATAD
-999 KIVLE
+999 KIVLK

-1022 AIDAASRNATV
+1022 AIDAATAGQTV
-1033 TMLADTKENVTISK
+1033 TLLTNLDLSATGLTIAKDK
-1047 ALTLDLNGFTLNGGT
+1047 AVTLDLNGKTLKLANTNSGNIKVLGELTLQDSTDTAKNGTGTGKVWTETPYISGKQDKVLVAAIDGGT
-1062 EKGKPALTIT
+1062 FIMESGLIDA
-1072 ARIVTIKDSSEAQT
+1072 ASSIADNANNGQF
-1086 GTIMREDTAENS
+1086 AVSVQNENADAT
-1098 GVSSHYVI
+1098 VI
-1106 DIQGNGWVIF
+1106 
-1116 KSGTVKNGSGAGGT
+1116 
-1130 KGASLVRVGDDS
+1130 
-1142 VKNYPGLVINGGTFT
+1142 INGGC
-1157 QDNFIVIK
+1157 IK
-1165 VDRGHLTLNGGTLN
+1165 AGWYAIAGNGGDTTYNGNITVNGGILESTADYAIYHPHSGTTTINGGVVFGAAGGVSLN
-1179 SANTYAVE
+1179 RGKLIVNNGIITSKGTGTTGDWGDGTGNQNAAAINVNAQYGLASVE
-1187 NWFNATIKGGTVNG
+1187 IKGGKIAAEKDAILLTNG
-1201 AVSSWTYS
+1201 KD
-1209 AGSNSTLT
+1209 GT
-1217 ISGGTVNGDVTSV
+1217 IS
-1230 NYGDADKVAKVE
+1230 
-1242 ITDGTVNGQLDTR
+1242 
-1255 SYDPNTGELTSI
+1255 
-1267 DDAAKA
+1267 
-1273 TIKVSG
+1273 VSG
-1279 GTFSSAVPAEY
+1279 GTFSSEVPAEY
-1290 CAAGFIP
+1290 CAAGYTP
-1297 TANADGTYGVQQQ
+1297 VKNADGTYGV
-1310 QQVLAKI
+1310 
-1317 GDTAYYTMDAA
+1317 
-1328 FHAVQAGETI
+1328 E
-1338 VMQRDYTTGA
+1338 
-1348 EQYSGNKSFAI
+1348 
-1359 DLNGKTWTYTGTN
+1359 
-1372 TNHAAFE
+1372 
-1379 INYPDVTLTVKNGT
+1379 
-1393 VASNSMVGLIP
+1393 
-1404 SAMGVGGTITYDN
+1404 
-1417 AGLVFEGVTMTAK
+1417 
-1430 GHSGIE
+1430 
-1436 TNGNNTNDAV
+1436 
-1446 TLKNSTLNVPDGFGI
+1446 
-1461 YFPSSGTLTI
+1461 
-1471 DNSTINAKTMGVQV
+1471 
-1485 CAGSLSINAGSAIT
+1485 
-1499 VTGDAVPKTENDGAI
+1499 
-1514 QDGAAISIVNRT
+1514 
-1526 GYKGLGD
+1526 LG
-1533 VTVTGGKFTAKAGNK
+1533 
-1548 AIKAYDWA
+1548 
-1556 NNTETE
+1556 
-1562 FTAAEKVAVSG
+1562 
-1573 GTFSSAVPEGLCA
+1573 
-1586 TGYIPVANGD
+1586 
-1596 GTYGVELSNYVVVGG
+1596 NYVVVGG

-1634 ETICEK
+1634 EKICAN

-1651 AAFDAVFTDVK
+1651 DAFDAVFTDVK

-1757 YQHYFEGIDFKV
+1757 YQPYFEGIDFTV

-1900 TVDGNGYLIYDDTKN
+1900 TIDGNGYLIYDDTKN
-1915 AIDLTYTNNTITG
+1915 AIDLTYTDNTVAST
-1928 NVDTTKG
+1928 VDTTKG
-1935 VYDGK
+1935 VYGGN
-1940 THALTDGVDV
+1940 TYALTDGVDV

-1962 VKYETLQAAI
+1962 VKYETLKDAINAAKDGDI
-1972 DAANNGETVTLLADA
+1972 VTLLANVN
-1987 TEDVTIDKNITL
+1987 EDVTINKNITL

-2006 TNTGAGKA
+2006 TNTNSGKA

-2027 NGSIIGGTSYYNI
+2027 SGSISGGTSYYNI

-2073 GTYEGGLNVVK
+2073 GDYEGGLNVVK

-2271 ANAALYNLGTITIR
+2271 ANAALYNLGTITIQ
-2285 DSSAAQTGT
+2285 DTSAAKTGT
-2294 IKRDDAGIEGE
+2294 IKRDDNGTVGE

-2326 NSGYRKVNSTG
+2326 NSGYRKANSTG

-2370 IKNGVLGVLKVT
+2370 IKNGALGVLHVT

-2397 EADITGGKIT
+2397 KADITGGEIK
-2407 GQLWTDAWE
+2407 GQLWTDAWK
-2416 EGKSV
+2416 EGESV
-2421 GKTTIG
+2421 GETKIG
-2427 GDATFAG
+2427 GDAKFTG

-2447 LAINGGNLNVTRW
+2447 LAINGGNLNVTKW

-2491 GYIPKDNGDGTYGV
+2491 GYIPTANADGTYGV

-2521 LQAAIN
+2521 LQAAID
-2527 AAKGNS
+2527 AAKGGS

-2592 NVAVAVGNNAS
+2592 NVAVAVGDNAS

-2617 VITGTSTGAKIEIK
+2617 VITGTSTGAKIEIR

-2649 QRDGKPNTILVR
+2649 KRDGKPNTILVK
-2661 GGTFIGGIVTDGYIA
+2661 GGTFVGGIVTDGYIA

-2709 KVTGG
+2709 KVTDG

-2732 VPCAALVFDKAAKY
+2732 VPCAALVFDKAANY
-2746 PALTESSQILVSGG
+2746 PALTDSSQILVSGG
-2760 SFSTDPAVNGATLAD
+2760 SFSTDPAANGAKLAD
-2775 GYVATQ
+2775 GYVATPNA
-2781 TDGMY
+2781 DGVY
-2786 KVAKADPTAEING
+2786 KVAKANPVAAIGD

-2809 NAAQATK
+2809 TAAQDTK
-2816 GGATIT
+2816 DGATIT
-2822 LLKNINTESYYM
+2822 LLKNINTKSYYT
-2834 VDGDNP
+2834 VNGDNP
-2840 VTIDLAGYN
+2840 VTIDLAGHN

-2867 TIKGKGTVTA
+2867 TIKGEGTVTA

-2883 AMAVWVR
+2883 AMVVWVR

-2905 QITNTADPH
+2905 QITDTADPH

-2929 GTYKGATP
+2929 GTYKGFTP

-2942 CYDEHYQSKEANIE
+2942 CKDDYYQSKEANIE

-2977 NFVPAG
+2977 NFVAAG
-2983 YVSTKGA
+2983 YVSNMNE
-2990 DGNYTVE
+2990 DGSYTV
-2997 EYKPVE
+2997 
-3003 VWTGYSGAKVASY
+3003 
-3016 ATVAEAAEKLDG
+3016 
-3028 NKWIVIGKDYTLT
+3028 
-3041 EDFTIGGENLDNLY
+3041 
-3055 LDVAEGATLTVAE
+3055 
-3068 GVTLTVAAN
+3068 
-3077 AKRLGVRDGATLVNK
+3077 
-3092 GTIVVCGSSTSN
+3092 
-3104 GFAMLYGTFTG
+3104 
-3115 NELTVPEGCF
+3115 VPE
-3125 LDNNGKNFFATANE
+3125 
-3139 NAVYEITF
+3139 
-3147 GDGTVKKTADS
+3147 
-3158 TNIKGG
+3158 
-3164 NVKQIKLLKD
+3164 
-3174 VTNGGWTLDSSSVGA
+3174 
-3189 EVVLDLNG
+3189 
-3197 HTISYNGANRYYA
+3197 
-3210 TLNVYT
+3210 
-3216 KVTIKNG
+3216 
-3223 TVKYEGSKRG
+3223 
-3233 AIDLVGQGDLTIER
+3233 
-3247 DVTIDGGDGFAIFTS
+3247 
-3262 GTSKLTVNGKV
+3262 
-3273 TANGNYAIAGN
+3273 
-3284 GSKDA
+3284 
-3289 GGYIDSCDIIVN
+3289 
-3301 GGAVISASKG
+3301 
-3311 IAIYHPEKGT
+3311 
-3321 VTINGGT
+3321 
-3328 ITGHTGIEMCAGQLV
+3328 
-3343 VNGGSITS
+3343 
-3351 NGDNMDATGS
+3351 
-3361 QNAILDGAAISII
+3361 
-3374 NRNYPGGVPTA
+3374 
-3385 VIKGGT
+3385 
-3391 FAANGKDAQTVKAY
+3391 
-3405 DYTGDKVAEWTAAG
+3405 
-3419 DNVNISGGTFSSIPT
+3419 
-3434 NMGVLCA
+3434 
-3441 DGYKT
+3441 
-3446 VYDAYADMYNVV
+3446 
-3458 KQDAKITVGKRLSIG
+3458 DAKITVNKSLTLG
-3473 NDLTITYLVS
+3473 NTLTMTYKVLLPEGYTSEKMV
-3483 MTDCTN
+3483 
-3489 PWVKFQFYN
+3489 FEFYN
-3498 DDIKGYTTVEVKNYG
+3498 DDIKGYDTVEVLNGNYNN
-3513 TDTVTG
+3513 TT
-3519 PDGKPMDVFTF
+3519 KRYEFA
-3530 DFTGINPQRMTDTL
+3530 FTGINPQRMNDTL
-3544 KATVYAKD
+3544 KAKMYAKD
-3552 ANGNVVEYQVDDYS
+3552 ANGNEVIYSVDDYS
-3566 VAQYCSNKLA
+3566 VAMYCNALLSSEANKDG
-3576 KLGQNDPLRK
+3576 KYTK
-3586 LIGNLV
+3586 LIASLV
-3592 AYGAAAQVYQNYRTD
+3592 AYGTASQKYMNYRTD
-3607 NLVSTVV
+3607 TLVSSIVDA
-3614 SGAVSTDYT
+3614 GAADDYT
-3623 DRLSS
+3623 AQLAAVQAVNNRIPGTG
-3628 VTQYTE
+3628 VT
-3634 KVLGTAGVNIK
+3634 IK
-3645 GKTLVLSNTFAVR
+3645 AKSLVLTNAFAIRVKFVLDSNVSIDD
-3658 VYFTVNKGVDIANVS
+3658 VYFTVNSDSTQHKEFKQSTLSDG
-3673 FNVTANGKTDT
+3673 T
-3684 VNSFEKDE
+3684 VC
-3692 KLGYYYFD
+3692 YYFD
-3700 YANLNATQLDSEVK
+3700 YTGLNASELDDA
-3714 FESFV
+3714 FTFTAH
-3719 NETGVGDMVTYSVN
+3719 TGTGTGDALTYNAN
-3733 TYLAKKM
+3733 TYLNGM
-3740 PNYDKSSNAYKL
+3740 YKVL
-3752 MAELFNYGCAC
+3752 TDRGDTTSALYEIVTALFNYGWTCDQF
-3763 TEYASK
+3763 

>member
-65 EDEGGGAANVSE
+65 EDEGGGANVSE

-97 ITAVADGQTIVV
+97 ITAVADGETIVV

-122 TGKAFTIAAADGA
+122 ADKAFTIAAVDGA

-150 KITFNNVTFDYKTN
+150 KITFNNVTFNYKTN

-178 NNCTINGMVFLYA
+178 NNCIINGMVFLYA

-240 NHKTDLTVT
+240 IDKTDLTVENT
-249 KTSFNASAPVT
+249 KFNASAPVA

-270 LMAGGATITVDE
+270 RMAGGATITVDE
-282 QTTAA
+282 QTAA
-287 GFDNGSNSGNSLWND
+287 EGFADGSNSGNPLWND

-315 TVAGETVF
+315 TVGGVEVF
-323 EPKATA
+323 VPKATA
-329 SAVATT
+329 SAVAQIGETT
-335 KDGREYATL
+335 YETLKDAINAAKDGETVTL
-344 TEALAAVT
+344 L
-352 ESNPLTSVTEEAW
+352 
-365 PAATPVYYN
+365 
-374 GSFYATIGELL
+374 
-385 YDAQQKTGAIT
+385 
-396 PENAPDTAVIYCR
+396 
-409 PGTTIPTGKASHPS
+409 
-423 FVTSTTIYGN
+423 
-433 GATLSGVTEWDV
+433 
-445 ENYYTLTKDITIN
+445 KD
-458 LYSLN
+458 
-463 GGASV
+463 
-468 WGTRRSDYAV
+468 
-478 TVNMVDCKDAHEVL
+478 C
-492 FNYGSGNGRVD
+492 SGNGIQVPENR
-503 VTVKDST
+503 
-510 FLKSGGAAHGWPVSI
+510 F
-525 NCLGSLLVDGCTF
+525 
-538 DGVTTGVVVN
+538 
-548 VKQPSE
+548 
-554 NGKMA
+554 NGKGL
-559 VTVKN
+559 TVD
-564 STFNNVTGQDSN
+564 F
-576 KGALRVT
+576 
-583 GQQACD
+583 
-589 IDLTIENV
+589 
-597 AFTGTHADPE
+597 
-607 DITIGNVKSE
+607 
-617 ENLGKVSY
+617 
-625 NISGTDASMTTHKA
+625 A
-639 GATEAA
+639 GHTYTVGGVLVGSAT
-645 KETLVSGTT
+645 
-654 YTGTNAATAAGD
+654 TGTNAFQLLQDNKITFKNGTIAGVAENTKPAEDTPNWHGAPAIVIQNYCDLTLESMTVSGGDETVYTMSNNCGNVVIENTTINAGKAKGYTSPAVAFDVCRYSSYPSVTVTVKGNSVINGDVEVSGTIGEGQSRQLYVEGGKFTGEFKVSGNVPANITVSGGTFSSAVPAEYCAEGYTPVKNADGTYGVVEAATAVGD

-673 TLEQLGTMTRQ
+673 TLEQLGAMTRQ
-684 AYIEAQNRLNGIMY
+684 EYIDAQNRLNGIMY
-698 VTVGNYAYDTNGVLG
+698 VTVGDYAYDTNGVLG

-755 GSITSGVTGYTSIDK
+755 GSITSGVKGYTSIDH

-786 FKGITFNNV
+786 FEGITFNNV

-876 KSLTTINFTDNKV
+876 RSLTTINFTDNKV

-895 KFEYISQWN
+895 KFEYISQWD

-918 SRQAGDTTIKNVGLY
+918 SKQAGDTAIKNVGLY

-949 NTKSANT
+949 NTKSENT

-974 VKNLAGEPVELTDAL
+974 VKNLAGDPVELTDAL
-989 KWKAGDAETD
+989 KWKAGDATTD

-1022 AIDAASRNATV
+1022 AINAASRNAIV

-1062 EKGKPALTIT
+1062 EKGKPALKVDN
-1072 ARIVTIKDSSEAQT
+1072 ARVTVKDSSEAQT

-1106 DIQGNGWVIF
+1106 DIQGKQGITLLTF
-1116 KSGTVKNGSGAGGT
+1116 ESGIVKNDSGNREG

-1142 VKNYPGLVINGGTFT
+1142 VAKYPGLTIKGGTFT
-1157 QDNFIVIK
+1157 QDNFIAIK
-1165 VDRGHLTLNGGTLN
+1165 VDRGTLYLNDGEVN
-1179 SANTYAVE
+1179 SANSYAIE
-1187 NWFNATIKGGTVNG
+1187 NWHNAIIRGGTVNG
-1201 AVSSWTYS
+1201 TVAAWTYS
-1209 AGSNSTLT
+1209 GGSNSTLT

-1310 QQVLAKI
+1310 QVLAKI

-1359 DLNGKTWTYTGTN
+1359 NLNGKTWTYTGTN

-1379 INYPDVTLTVKNGT
+1379 INYPDVTLTVQNGT

-1417 AGLVFEGVTMTAK
+1417 AGLVFENVTMTAK

-1526 GYKGLGD
+1526 GYKGLDD
-1533 VTVTGGKFTAKAGNK
+1533 VTVTGGKFTAKTGNE

-1562 FTAAEKVAVSG
+1562 FTANKTVAVSG

-1596 GTYGVELSNYVVVGG
+1596 GTH
-1611 IKGFENTKFA
+1611 T
-1621 SFADAYDAIKPVL
+1621 
-1634 ETICEK
+1634 
-1640 DALGQGTPANA
+1640 
-1651 AAFDAVFTDVK
+1651 VK
-1662 DGRATLTYTITG
+1662 
-1674 NVTYDETGYA
+1674 E
-1684 NLLTMG
+1684 
-1690 RRSSHYLTNERHLIN
+1690 
-1705 FKFVGAEA
+1705 
-1713 DRGATLTVNS
+1713 
-1723 NITLPYEWWG
+1723 
-1733 EKITTAISFENL
+1733 
-1745 TITGSASNGLYT
+1745 
-1757 YQHYFEGIDFKV
+1757 
-1769 NNCTLKGIKIYNCA
+1769 
-1783 NVGGSYTITNST
+1783 
-1795 LDGTGAP
+1795 
-1802 AGAYAIHLQGNET
+1802 
-1815 APLNITISGNQI
+1815 
-1827 SGYDRGINIDQNTAV
+1827 
-1842 ATISGNTIG
+1842 
-1851 INDVNRSCIQLTRL
+1851 
-1865 ASTEVKDN
+1865 
-1873 TLNLNGGNAFTLHK
+1873 
-1887 NLAAGSKINIAGN
+1887 
-1900 TVDGNGYLIYDDTKN
+1900 
-1915 AIDLTYTNNTITG
+1915 
-1928 NVDTTKG
+1928 G
-1935 VYDGK
+1935 VYVAK
-1940 THALTDGVDV
+1940 VD
-1950 VINGVKAAQIGD
+1950 N

-1972 DAANNGETVTLLADA
+1972 NAAKDGDIVMLLADA

-2014 TVTIAKGATATVQ
+2014 TISVKDSAVVTVK
-2027 NGSIIGGTSYYNI
+2027 NGFVMGGTKYYNI
-2040 QNNGIAT
+2040 EVTKDSNANLT
-2047 FTGVTATAGN
+2047 LMDVTATAGN
-2057 TGSSMIDNWG
+2057 NDSSMIDNWG

-2093 NGGKFTRDWAPK
+2093 NGGKFTGTHAQSSS
-2105 YGVTG
+2105 YNGV
-2110 TILVY
+2110 ILSA
-2115 GTTTIKD
+2115 GTTTIND
-2122 GTFIDK
+2122 GEFIQ
-2128 STSNNARV
+2128 SATTPRWCYPQV
-2136 VVTGVVEGYTSI
+2136 VLVMQVTGYTSLV
-2148 TYVKGGSFTRT
+2148 TVNGGTFTNKYSS
-2159 GSGNIFHGLG
+2159 SGAKIFHPGTG
-2169 KATSDNFEVSGG
+2169 ATSDNLAVKGG
-2181 TFNKSISDGYCADG
+2181 TFNKEVPDSYCADG

-2209 EGKYVAQVG
+2209 AGKYVAQIG
-2218 KYNKY
+2218 SKKY
-2223 ESLAEAISHSSRST
+2223 ETLADAIRLAAKGKT
-2237 IKLLANVTENVTI
+2237 ITLLANVTENVEIT
-2250 PAGKTITL
+2250 ANKNLTL

-2271 ANAALYNLGTITIR
+2271 AKAALSNLGTITIQ
-2285 DSSAAQTGT
+2285 DTSEAKTGT
-2294 IKRDDAGIEGE
+2294 IKRDDTGIVGE

-2316 MTIESGIVIN
+2316 MTIESGTVIN
-2326 NSGYRKVNSTG
+2326 NSGYRKANSTG
-2337 SMVGSSLICNGDC
+2337 SMIGSSLICNGDC

-2370 IKNGVLGVLKVT
+2370 IKNGALGVLHVT

-2397 EADITGGKIT
+2397 KADITGGEIK
-2407 GQLWTDAWE
+2407 GQLWTDAWK
-2416 EGKSV
+2416 EGESV
-2421 GKTTIG
+2421 GETKIG
-2427 GDATFAG
+2427 GDAKFSG
-2434 EIVMDITGSVAPT
+2434 EIVMDITGSSVVPT
-2447 LAINGGNLNVTRW
+2447 LEINGGNLDVTNW
-2460 RITNAAANAGAKPA
+2460 RITSAAAKAGAKPA

-2491 GYIPKDNGDGTYGV
+2491 GYIPTANTDGTYGV

-2521 LQAAIN
+2521 LQAAID
-2527 AAKGNS
+2527 AAKGGS

-2580 STGGVGTIESTG
+2580 DTYKTGTIESTG

-2617 VITGTSTGAKIEIK
+2617 VITGTSTGAKIEIR

-2649 QRDGKPNTILVR
+2649 KRDGKPNTILVK
-2661 GGTFIGGIVTDGYIA
+2661 GGTFVGGIVTDGYIA

-2732 VPCAALVFDKAAKY
+2732 VPCAALVFDEAANY
-2746 PALTESSQILVSGG
+2746 PALTPDSKILVSGG
-2760 SFSTDPAVNGATLAD
+2760 SFSTDPAANGAKLAD
-2775 GYVATQ
+2775 GYVAIPNA
-2781 TDGMY
+2781 DGVY
-2786 KVAKADPTAEING
+2786 KVAKANPVAAIGD

-2809 NAAQATK
+2809 TAAQDTK
-2816 GGATIT
+2816 DGATIT
-2822 LLKNINTESYYM
+2822 LLTDINTSSYYE
-2834 VDGDNP
+2834 VKGENP
-2840 VTIDLAGYN
+2840 VTIDLAGHN

-2855 SGLFYVTAKGDL
+2855 SGLFYVTVKGDL
-2867 TIKGKGTVTA
+2867 TIKGEGTVTA
-2877 VEDNGA
+2877 VEDNKA

-2890 SPIAKVTLEGGTYTQ
+2890 SSFAKVTLEGGTYTQ

-2929 GTYKGATP
+2929 GTYKGFTP

-2942 CYDEHYQSKEANIE
+2942 CKDDYYQSKEANIE

-2983 YVSTKGA
+2983 YVSNMDE
-2990 DGNYTVE
+2990 DGSYTVVPE
-2997 EYKPVE
+2997 DTKIDVKRSLTLGNTLIMNYKVLLPEGYTNPHIVFESYDAKAGAFYSVPV
-3003 VWTGYSGAKVASY
+3003 A
-3016 ATVAEAAEKLDG
+3016 
-3028 NKWIVIGKDYTLT
+3028 DYTLQTTGKETRYVFAFT
-3041 EDFTIGGENLDNLY
+3041 ET
-3055 LDVAEGATLTVAE
+3055 
-3068 GVTLTVAAN
+3068 
-3077 AKRLGVRDGATLVNK
+3077 
-3092 GTIVVCGSSTSN
+3092 
-3104 GFAMLYGTFTG
+3104 
-3115 NELTVPEGCF
+3115 
-3125 LDNNGKNFFATANE
+3125 
-3139 NAVYEITF
+3139 
-3147 GDGTVKKTADS
+3147 
-3158 TNIKGG
+3158 
-3164 NVKQIKLLKD
+3164 
-3174 VTNGGWTLDSSSVGA
+3174 
-3189 EVVLDLNG
+3189 
-3197 HTISYNGANRYYA
+3197 
-3210 TLNVYT
+3210 
-3216 KVTIKNG
+3216 
-3223 TVKYEGSKRG
+3223 
-3233 AIDLVGQGDLTIER
+3233 
-3247 DVTIDGGDGFAIFTS
+3247 
-3262 GTSKLTVNGKV
+3262 
-3273 TANGNYAIAGN
+3273 
-3284 GSKDA
+3284 
-3289 GGYIDSCDIIVN
+3289 
-3301 GGAVISASKG
+3301 
-3311 IAIYHPEKGT
+3311 
-3321 VTINGGT
+3321 
-3328 ITGHTGIEMCAGQLV
+3328 
-3343 VNGGSITS
+3343 
-3351 NGDNMDATGS
+3351 
-3361 QNAILDGAAISII
+3361 
-3374 NRNYPGGVPTA
+3374 
-3385 VIKGGT
+3385 
-3391 FAANGKDAQTVKAY
+3391 
-3405 DYTGDKVAEWTAAG
+3405 
-3419 DNVNISGGTFSSIPT
+3419 
-3434 NMGVLCA
+3434 
-3441 DGYKT
+3441 
-3446 VYDAYADMYNVV
+3446 
-3458 KQDAKITVGKRLSIG
+3458 
-3473 NDLTITYLVS
+3473 
-3483 MTDCTN
+3483 
-3489 PWVKFQFYN
+3489 
-3498 DDIKGYTTVEVKNYG
+3498 
-3513 TDTVTG
+3513 
-3519 PDGKPMDVFTF
+3519 
-3530 DFTGINPQRMTDTL
+3530 NPQRMTDTL
-3544 KATVYAKD
+3544 KATVYATKGETEK
-3552 ANGNVVEYQVDDYS
+3552 AFPIDDYS
-3566 VAQYCSNKLA
+3566 VANYC
-3576 KLGQNDPLRK
+3576 NDL
-3586 LIGNLV
+3586 LVSDANENGAYNELVGNLV
-3592 AYGAAAQVYQNYRTD
+3592 AYGTAAQLYQNYHTD
-3607 NLVSTVV
+3607 KLVKDVVNGGTTVTYPISEAVEVNNLNKVTGGVVIETKSLVLNNAFAIRVKFTLEDNTTIDQVKFTVQV
-3614 SGAVSTDYT
+3614 D
-3623 DRLSS
+3623 
-3628 VTQYTE
+3628 
-3634 KVLGTAGVNIK
+3634 
-3645 GKTLVLSNTFAVR
+3645 GKTTTVESFHEGTLSNGT
-3658 VYFTVNKGVDIANVS
+3658 S
-3673 FNVTANGKTDT
+3673 C
-3684 VNSFEKDE
+3684 
-3692 KLGYYYFD
+3692 YYFD
-3700 YANLNATQLDSEVK
+3700 FADLNSRQLGS
-3714 FESFV
+3714 
-3719 NETGVGDMVTYSVN
+3719 TVTFTAVVDGTNNDVLEFSAN
-3733 TYLAKKM
+3733 TYL
-3740 PNYDKSSNAYKL
+3740 KL
-3752 MAELFNYGCAC
+3752 MAGREGVSTKLMDLLTTLYSYGCAC
-3763 TEYASK
+3763 GAFK

>member
-32 GGTGETSDV
+32 GDTGETKNA
-41 IVEET
+41 IVEAT

-51 NTVGGTTGNPELTG
+51 NTVGGTTGNPELTSEG
-65 EDEGGGAANVSE
+65 EDGGTATVSE

-86 GSATYESLDEA
+86 GSTTYKSLDEA
-97 ITAVADGQTIVV
+97 ITAVADGETIVV

-122 TGKAFTIAAADGA
+122 TGKAFTIAAAEGA
-135 DVSFD
+135 KVSFD

-191 VNETFNG
+191 VNETFNS

-240 NHKTDLTVT
+240 IDKTDLTVENT
-249 KTSFNASAPVT
+249 EFNASAPAE

-270 LMAGGATITVDE
+270 LMEGGATITVDDK
-282 QTTAA
+282 TTAK
-287 GFDNGSNSGNSLWND
+287 GFAAGSNSGNSLWND
-302 KMQTADTNKNTTV
+302 KKQTDDTNKNTTV
-315 TVAGETVF
+315 TVAGKKVF
-323 EPKATA
+323 EPKATVVKPVSVNGTSYETLEDA
-329 SAVATT
+329 IDAATPDANGVVTYEISGKVDVTATGWVQVAKSGLTGLTAVKFVGTT
-335 KDGREYATL
+335 DDAKICINGGLAILADQNYDIDVSF
-344 TEALAAVT
+344 EALALSKLNPTYGGDYGHSTNYFTTWLRNSGAAENTVT
-352 ESNPLTSVTEEAW
+352 YTNCTFPNGVSNNQ
-365 PAATPVYYN
+365 Y
-374 GSFYATIGELL
+374 G
-385 YDAQQKTGAIT
+385 KTVFDNCKFT
-396 PENAPDTAVIYCR
+396 
-409 PGTTIPTGKASHPS
+409 
-423 FVTSTTIYGN
+423 N
-433 GATLSGVTEWDV
+433 GATGL
-445 ENYYTLTKDITIN
+445 YN
-458 LYSLN
+458 L
-463 GGASV
+463 
-468 WGTRRSDYAV
+468 W
-478 TVNMVDCKDAHEVL
+478 
-492 FNYGSGNGRVD
+492 NYGG
-503 VTVKDST
+503 ST
-510 FLKSGGAAHGWPVSI
+510 EI
-525 NCLGSLLVDGCTF
+525 
-538 DGVTTGVVVN
+538 
-548 VKQPSE
+548 
-554 NGKMA
+554 
-559 VTVKN
+559 KN
-564 STFNNVTGQDSN
+564 SS
-576 KGALRVT
+576 
-583 GQQACD
+583 
-589 IDLTIENV
+589 
-597 AFTGTHADPE
+597 FTGTRGIKAYSEGVDGGQIEVADTTFNGLGE
-607 DITIGNVKSE
+607 KAAIVVSKATTVTLNKVDATECTKGLLQKDIDGGSLKTTIEANGTGISGKFDITATTTADAAKNE
-617 ENLGKVSY
+617 F
-625 NISGTDASMTTHKA
+625 NISAGTFTSEVSNDYCADGFEVKA
-639 GATEAA
+639 NDN
-645 KETLVSGTT
+645 GT
-654 YTGTNAATAAGD
+654 YGVVEAATAAGD

-684 AYIEAQNRLNGIMY
+684 AYIDAQNRLNGIMY
-698 VTVGNYAYDTNGVLG
+698 VTVGNYAYDINGVLG

-786 FKGITFNNV
+786 FKGTTFNNV

-810 GELKFDG
+810 GELKFDN

-836 KCVFENYTNT
+836 GCEFKNYTNT

-895 KFEYISQWN
+895 KFEYISQWD

-918 SRQAGDTTIKNVGLY
+918 SKQAGDTAIKNVGLY

-949 NTKSANT
+949 NTKSENT

-963 EGKTSLPLGST
+963 KGETSLPLGST
-974 VKNLAGEPVELTDAL
+974 VKDTKGNEVELTDAL
-989 KWKAGDAETD
+989 KWKAGDATTD
-999 KIVLE
+999 KIVLK

-1022 AIDAASRNATV
+1022 AIDAAGKNATV

-1165 VDRGHLTLNGGTLN
+1165 VDRGHLTLNSGTLN

-1348 EQYSGNKSFAI
+1348 EQYSGNKSFTI

-1379 INYPDVTLTVKNGT
+1379 INHPDVTLTVKKGT

-1562 FTAAEKVAVSG
+1562 FTANKTVAVSG
-1573 GTFSSAVPEGLCA
+1573 GTFSSAVPEGLCKD
-1586 TGYIPVANGD
+1586 GYSPVAND
-1596 GTYGVELSNYVVVGG
+1596 NGTYGVELSNYVVVGG

-1621 SFADAYDAIKPVL
+1621 SFADAYNAIKPVL
-1634 ETICEK
+1634 EKICAN
-1640 DALGQGTPANA
+1640 DALGQGTPADA

-1757 YQHYFEGIDFKV
+1757 YQHYFEGIDFTV

-1915 AIDLTYTNNTITG
+1915 AIDLTYTSNTITG

-1935 VYDGK
+1935 VYGGN
-1940 THALTDGVDV
+1940 TYALTDGVDV
-1950 VINGVKAAQIGD
+1950 VINGVKAAKIGD
-1962 VKYETLQAAI
+1962 VKYETLAEAIAAAK
-1972 DAANNGETVTLLADA
+1972 DGETVMLLADA

-2073 GTYEGGLNVVK
+2073 GDYEGGLNVVK

-2148 TYVKGGSFTRT
+2148 TYVKGGSFTIA

-2271 ANAALYNLGTITIR
+2271 AKAALYNLGTITIR
-2285 DSSAAQTGT
+2285 DTSEAKTGT
-2294 IKRDDAGIEGE
+2294 IKRDDNGTVGE
-2305 TSYYVIRNQGT
+2305 TSYYVIRNWGT

-2326 NSGYRKVNSTG
+2326 NSGYKKTNPNG
-2337 SMVGSSLICNGDC
+2337 SMDGSSLICNGDC
-2350 DEGGTLTIKGGTF
+2350 DGGSTLTIKGGTF
-2363 TQNNFIA
+2363 RQDNFIA
-2370 IKNGVLGVLKVT
+2370 IKNGALGVLEVT

-2397 EADITGGKIT
+2397 KADITGGEIK
-2407 GQLWTDAWE
+2407 GQLWTDAYKADE
-2416 EGKSV
+2416 SV
-2421 GKTTIG
+2421 GQTTIS
-2427 GDATFAG
+2427 GDAKFTG

-2447 LAINGGNLNVTRW
+2447 LAINGGNLNVTNW
-2460 RITNAAANAGAKPA
+2460 RITNAAAKAGAKPA

-2521 LQAAIN
+2521 LQAAID

-2649 QRDGKPNTILVR
+2649 QRDGNPNTILVR

-2714 TFNCTG
+2714 TFSCTG

-2732 VPCAALVFDKAAKY
+2732 VPCAALVFDKAANY

-2760 SFSTDPAVNGATLAD
+2760 SFSTDPAANGAKLAD
-2775 GYVATQ
+2775 GYVATPNA
-2781 TDGMY
+2781 DGVY
-2786 KVAKADPTAEING
+2786 KVAKANPVAAIGD

-2809 NAAQATK
+2809 TAAQDTK
-2816 GGATIT
+2816 DGATIT
-2822 LLKNINTESYYM
+2822 LLTDINTSSYYE
-2834 VDGDNP
+2834 VKGENP
-2840 VTIDLAGYN
+2840 VTIDLAGHN

-2867 TIKGKGTVTA
+2867 TIKGEGTVTA

-2905 QITNTADPH
+2905 QISNTTDPH
-2914 FDLIYVERG
+2914 FDLIYVEYG

-2942 CYDEHYQSKEANIE
+2942 CIDESYKAGTAHIT

-2965 DPANNKAEGENT
+2965 DPANNKAEGEGT
-2977 NFVPAG
+2977 NFVAAG

-2990 DGNYTVE
+2990 DGNFVVT
-2997 EYKPVE
+2997 E
-3003 VWTGYSGAKVASY
+3003 VKVAEVNGVAY
-3016 ATVAEAAEKLDG
+3016 ATLSEAIAAAKDG
-3028 NKWIVIGKDYTLT
+3028 DI
-3041 EDFTIGGENLDNLY
+3041 
-3055 LDVAEGATLTVAE
+3055 
-3068 GVTLTVAAN
+3068 VTL
-3077 AKRLGVRDGATLVNK
+3077 LRDINTPEISYMISKSL
-3092 GTIVVCGSSTSN
+3092 TI
-3104 GFAMLYGTFTG
+3104 
-3115 NELTVPEGCF
+3115 
-3125 LDNNGKNFFATANE
+3125 
-3139 NAVYEITF
+3139 
-3147 GDGTVKKTADS
+3147 
-3158 TNIKGG
+3158 
-3164 NVKQIKLLKD
+3164 
-3174 VTNGGWTLDSSSVGA
+3174 
-3189 EVVLDLNG
+3189 DLNG
-3197 HTISYNGANRYYA
+3197 MTVTGSGYDAVFQIDNADA
-3210 TLNVYT
+3210 
-3216 KVTIKNG
+3216 KVVIKNG
-3223 TVKYEGSKRG
+3223 KVVAVEQSGSAGKYTM
-3233 AIDLVGQGDLTIER
+3233 AIW
-3247 DVTIDGGDGFAIFTS
+3247 
-3262 GTSKLTVNGKV
+3262 
-3273 TANGNYAIAGN
+3273 
-3284 GSKDA
+3284 
-3289 GGYIDSCDIIVN
+3289 
-3301 GGAVISASKG
+3301 ASKAG
-3311 IAIYHPEKGT
+3311 CEVTLEGLDVSQKITHTDDPQMDMIYAS
-3321 VTINGGT
+3321 GGT
-3328 ITGHTGIEMCAGQLV
+3328 ITINSGNFVSGTPAWTLNCYGE
-3343 VNGGSITS
+3343 SYTS
-3351 NGDNMDATGS
+3351 GTAN
-3361 QNAILDGAAISII
+3361 II
-3374 NRNYPGGVPTA
+3374 V
-3385 VIKGGT
+3385 KGGT
-3391 FAANGKDAQTVKAY
+3391 FVGFDPANNKAEGKGTNFV
-3405 DYTGDKVAEWTAAG
+3405 AAG
-3419 DNVNISGGTFSSIPT
+3419 YVSRMDE
-3434 NMGVLCA
+3434 
-3441 DGYKT
+3441 DGSYT
-3446 VYDAYADMYNVV
+3446 VVPE
-3458 KQDAKITVGKRLSIG
+3458 DAKITVGKRLSIG

-3483 MTDCTN
+3483 LTDCTN

-3576 KLGQNDPLRK
+3576 KLGQDDSLRK

-3628 VTQYTE
+3628 VTQYTG
-3634 KVLGTAGVNIK
+3634 KVTGAAGVTIK

-3658 VYFTVNKGVDIANVS
+3658 VYFTVNEGVDIANVS